1 MKKFLLYITI
11 FGIACWMAGF
21 LAFNYN
27 INNYKI
33 DMQTKTDAIVAL
45 TGGKNRIAEA
55 AQMMD
60 KGLAKKMFISG
71 VQKDTSLKEISRIQK
86 VNMPPKGKIEM
97 EDKSTN
103 TVENAIE
110 TNEWIKKNN
119 VKSIRLVTSNYHIPR
134 SVEEFRALNPKL
146 LIIIHPVYSE
156 NVSSQWWKNKGSF
169 CLLASEYNKFLYVYV
184 RNKLKGN

>member
-1 MKKFLLYITI
+1 MKKLCFYVIIL
-11 FGIACWMAGF
+11 GVVCWFAGF

-33 DMQTKTDAIVAL
+33 DNKTKTDAIVAL

-110 TNEWIKKNN
+110 TNEWIKYYESAGFLCLK
-119 VKSIRLVTSNYHIPR
+119 IDY
-134 SVEEFRALNPKL
+134 
-146 LIIIHPVYSE
+146 YD
-156 NVSSQWWKNKGSF
+156 KNKRKKIIDDELEDEF
-169 CLLASEYNKFLYVYV
+169 DFAKASSIYQLSV
-184 RNKLKGN
+184 L